1 MSKEKR
7 KGNREQKK
15 PKASAKTVS
24 PSAVSTQERIL
35 SAKPPGGKSGGK

>member
-15 PKASAKTVS
+15 PKATAKTVS
-24 PSAVSTQERIL
+24 PSSVSTQERIL
-35 SAKPPGGKSGGK
+35 SAKPGGKSGGK

>member
-15 PKASAKTVS
+15 PKATAKTVS
-24 PSAVSTQERIL
+24 PNALSTEQRIL
-35 SAKPPGGKSGGK
+35 SAKPPGGKSGK